1 MNTQQELKKAL
12 VAACSKNI
20 SERLNN
26 INARFR
32 SIEEARNNES
42 KSSAGDKHETGRAM
56 MQLEEENLS
65 VQLKETS
72 LLKNRLARIDL
83 SQTQGT
89 IGLGS
94 LVYTDRGKYF
104 FAIGLGKI
112 LLEEEPYFC
121 ISLEAPIG
129 ALMQG
134 KKEGETVIFNGRTI
148 RILAIH

>member
-1 MNTQQELKKAL
+1 MIEQQQLKEAL
-12 VAACSKNI
+12 LAACAQNI

-42 KSSAGDKHETGRAM
+42 KSSVGDKHETGRAM

-72 LLKNRLARIDL
+72 LLKDRLARVDL
-83 SQTQGT
+83 SRQVT

-112 LLEEEPYFC
+112 LLEEEKYFC

-129 ALMQG
+129 GLMRG
-134 KKEGETVIFNGRTI
+134 KKEGEAIVFNGRTI
-148 RILAIH
+148 QILAIH